1 MNVPPTTDNISYR
14 DGLLYSILAYTTWG
28 LGPIYFKAIAEVP
41 PSEVLAHRIV
51 WSIVFLFAASLVLK
65 NTGEIK
71 AALTSWKALKY
82 LGITTVLIA
91 VNWYSFIWSIENRQV
106 LQASLGYF
114 INPLI
119 TVLLG
124 ALFLKEKLRRPAQIS
139 IIFAAVGVVL
149 IIAKSAVLPVAGL
162 VLAVTFAFYALLRKI
177 APVEAVPGLTVETTL
192 LGPLALG
199 YLFWLGHNN
208 AIVFGNTTTGI
219 NLLLAAAGPV
229 TSLPLIWFAK
239 GTRRLQLSTV
249 GFLQYISPS
258 LHFLL
263 AVAIYGEPFGVVHLL
278 AFLFIWTGLAIFTLD
293 SFKRA
298 RKNHRS

>member
-14 DGLLYSILAYTTWG
+14 AGLLYSILAYATWG

-41 PSEVLAHRIV
+41 PAEVLAHRIV
-51 WSIVFLFAASLVLK
+51 WSVVFLFAASLVLK
-65 NTGEIK
+65 NTGEIRT
-71 AALTSWKALKY
+71 ALTSWKALRY

-124 ALFLKEKLRRPAQIS
+124 ALFLKEKLRCPAQIS

-162 VLAVTFAFYALLRKI
+162 VLAVTFAFYALLRKT

-192 LGPLALG
+192 LGPLALV

-208 AIVFGNTTTGI
+208 AIVFGNTTLGM
-219 NLLLAAAGPV
+219 NLFLIAAGPV

-239 GTRRLQLSTV
+239 GTRRLRLSTV

-263 AVAIYGEPFGVVHLL
+263 AVVIYGEPFGGVHLL
-278 AFLFIWTGLAIFTLD
+278 AFLLIWTGLAIFTLD

-298 RKNHRS
+298 RKNHRP